1 MFGWI
6 TGFAKYL
13 KSLILCDIIVQM
25 SDFCFF
31 ILGGF
36 LLRKKQAIRGYA
48 NASFLRY
55 ASERLRRPYYPC
67 HS

>member
-1 MFGWI
+1 MDE
-6 TGFAKYL
+6 GFAKYL

-25 SDFCFF
+25 SDFFF

-36 LLRKKQAIRGYA
+36 LLRKKQAIRGCA
-48 NASFLRY
+48 NASFLRF